1 VHCKACTLA
10 SRVTGCKIVSCT
22 CFNFPSHTYF
32 ARLARWPAAWPLQGA
47 ARLSHARAPP
57 GQTIGKIW
65 RVGIMGYNATP
76 ANVELVLAAF
86 REGLKAQGKLGN
98 PDRPF
103 LT

>member
-1 VHCKACTLA
+1 M
-10 SRVTGCKIVSCT
+10 R
-22 CFNFPSHTYF
+22 
-32 ARLARWPAAWPLQGA
+32 GA
-47 ARLSHARAPP
+47 GRLSLRAPP